1 MVNRRQ
7 FLGVSGAL
15 LVSTTGIAALAGCSQ
30 GKSSGERVLV
40 IGAGIAGLGAAR
52 QLVAAGHEVVVLEG
66 RDRIGG
72 RIWTSERWVGAPMDL
87 GASWIHGIED
97 NPITALADQFGV
109 KRAITRYDNAIL
121 YDTSG
126 AVASPE
132 REAAIEEQEEILD
145 TALTKARRRGRD
157 TSIQAA
163 IEESL
168 DWDALSETERID
180 LEFYLNS
187 TLEQEYAGDTASLS
201 AKFYDD
207 GEEFDGD
214 DVLFP
219 QGYKAI
225 VDGLAQGVD
234 IRLSQRVEAI
244 AYDQNGVTVTTN
256 QGDFS
261 AQRVIVTLPLG
272 VLKKGDVQFTP
283 ALPPEKVAAIA
294 SLGMGV
300 LNKCFLTFPT
310 AFWPAEYDWLEYLSA
325 RKGWWTEWVS
335 LDRLFKRPIL
345 LGFNAATVGREIEAY
360 SDEQIVD
367 SAMATLRTI
376 FGRSIPDPIDYQLT
390 RWASDPFAYGSYS
403 YNAVGSNR
411 DTRLELAKPIA
422 GRVFFAG
429 EATSAD
435 YAATVHGAYLS
446 GVQAAKMLDE

>member
-7 FLGVSGAL
+7 FLRASGAL

-52 QLVAAGHEVVVLEG
+52 QLLAAGHEVVVLEG

-72 RIWTSERWVGAPMDL
+72 RIWTSERWAGAPMDL

-109 KRAITRYDNAIL
+109 KRAITWYDNAIL

-145 TALTKARRRGRD
+145 AALAQARRRGRD

-163 IEESL
+163 IEDTL
-168 DWDALSETERID
+168 DWDALSEIERIN

-187 TLEQEYAGDTASLS
+187 TLEQEYAGDTTDLS
-201 AKFYDD
+201 AKFFDD

-234 IRLSQRVEAI
+234 IRLSQRVEKI
-244 AYDQNGVTVTTN
+244 AHDQNSVTVTTN
-256 QGDFS
+256 QGVFS

-300 LNKCFLTFPT
+300 LDKGFLTLPT
-310 AFWPAEYDWLEYLSA
+310 ALCTGKYAGLRYLA
-325 RKGWWTEWVS
+325 GRQAWWTE
-335 LDRLFKRPIL
+335 
-345 LGFNAATVGREIEAY
+345 
-360 SDEQIVD
+360 
-367 SAMATLRTI
+367 
-376 FGRSIPDPIDYQLT
+376 
-390 RWASDPFAYGSYS
+390 
-403 YNAVGSNR
+403 
-411 DTRLELAKPIA
+411 
-422 GRVFFAG
+422 
-429 EATSAD
+429 
-435 YAATVHGAYLS
+435 
-446 GVQAAKMLDE
+446 

>member
-52 QLVAAGHEVVVLEG
+52 QLLAAGHEVVVLEG

-187 TLEQEYAGDTASLS
+187 TLEQEYAGDTASL
-201 AKFYDD
+201 
-207 GEEFDGD
+207 
-214 DVLFP
+214 
-219 QGYKAI
+219 
-225 VDGLAQGVD
+225 
-234 IRLSQRVEAI
+234 
-244 AYDQNGVTVTTN
+244 
-256 QGDFS
+256 
-261 AQRVIVTLPLG
+261 
-272 VLKKGDVQFTP
+272 
-283 ALPPEKVAAIA
+283 
-294 SLGMGV
+294 
-300 LNKCFLTFPT
+300 
-310 AFWPAEYDWLEYLSA
+310 
-325 RKGWWTEWVS
+325 
-335 LDRLFKRPIL
+335 
-345 LGFNAATVGREIEAY
+345 
-360 SDEQIVD
+360 
-367 SAMATLRTI
+367 
-376 FGRSIPDPIDYQLT
+376 
-390 RWASDPFAYGSYS
+390 
-403 YNAVGSNR
+403 
-411 DTRLELAKPIA
+411 
-422 GRVFFAG
+422 
-429 EATSAD
+429 
-435 YAATVHGAYLS
+435 
-446 GVQAAKMLDE
+446 